1 MAYSV
6 HADPVAGD
14 CNGCNGGHGAG
25 ARRRET
31 MSRPRRPAGAPAT
44 SPGCR
49 ILQAGDQALVV
60 EFGDAI
66 DARLNRLVQA
76 LDRRVAAAKI
86 EGVIESVPTYR
97 SLMIVYDPLRIRA
110 AALRRR
116 IEKLVP
122 KSAAAEAPARRWTLP
137 VAYGGAHGLDL
148 EDVARAHGLSTDE
161 VIALHSGA
169 EYRVYMIGFSPGLAY
184 LGGLPEQLHT
194 PRRSS
199 PRLRVPASSVSIGG
213 IQAAVFSVEIPS
225 GWHLLGRTP
234 ERLFDLRRPQPFLLA
249 AGDRVRFLPI
259 APAEYE
265 RLAAITARGEVV
277 AECETG
283 A

>member
-1 MAYSV
+1 MNADKRRVNATPAY
-6 HADPVAGD
+6 
-14 CNGCNGGHGAG
+14 
-25 ARRRET
+25 
-31 MSRPRRPAGAPAT
+31 
-44 SPGCR
+44 R

-76 LDRRVAAAKI
+76 LDRRVGKAAI
-86 EGVIESVPTYR
+86 EGVIECVPTYR
-97 SLMIVYDPLRIRA
+97 SLMIVYDPLHIGS
-110 AALRRR
+110 AALRKR

-122 KSAAAEAPARRWTLP
+122 KSAEAEAPARRWTIP

-148 EDVARAHGLSTDE
+148 EDVARAHDLSVDE

-184 LGGLPEQLHT
+184 LGGLPDRLHT
-194 PRRSS
+194 PRRTS
-199 PRLRVPASSVSIGG
+199 PRLRVPASSVAIGG

-234 ERLFDLRRPQPFLLA
+234 ERLFNLRRAQPFLLG
-249 AGDRVRFLPI
+249 AGDRVLFRPI
-259 APAEYE
+259 THAEYD
-265 RLAAITARGEVV
+265 RLAVLTERGEIV
-277 AECETG
+277 AHCEAG

>member
-1 MAYSV
+1 MSTRKR
-6 HADPVAGD
+6 VAG
-14 CNGCNGGHGAG
+14 G
-25 ARRRET
+25 
-31 MSRPRRPAGAPAT
+31 PAAH
-44 SPGCR
+44 C

-76 LDRRVAAAKI
+76 LDRRIADAAI
-86 EGVIESVPTYR
+86 EGVIECVPTYR
-97 SLMIVYDPLRIRA
+97 SLMIVYDPLRVGS
-110 AALRRR
+110 AALRKR
-116 IEKLVP
+116 IKKLVP
-122 KSAAAEAPARRWTLP
+122 KSAEAETAARRWTIP

-148 EDVARAHGLSTDE
+148 EEVARSHGLTTDE

-234 ERLFDLRRPQPFLLA
+234 ERMFDLRRAQPFLLG
-249 AGDRVRFLPI
+249 AGDRVRFRPI
-259 APAEYE
+259 SPDEYD
-265 RLAAITARGEVV
+265 RLAARAERGEVV
-277 AECETG
+277 AQCE
-283 A
+283 AAA

>member
-1 MAYSV
+1 MSTRKRA
-6 HADPVAGD
+6 AG
-14 CNGCNGGHGAG
+14 G
-25 ARRRET
+25 
-31 MSRPRRPAGAPAT
+31 PAAH
-44 SPGCR
+44 R

-66 DARLNRLVQA
+66 DARLNGLVQA
-76 LDRRVAAAKI
+76 LDRRVAKAAI
-86 EGVIESVPTYR
+86 DGVIECVPTYR
-97 SLMIVYDPLRIRA
+97 SLMIVYDPLRIGS
-110 AALRRR
+110 AALRKRV
-116 IEKLVP
+116 EKLVP
-122 KSAAAEAPARRWTLP
+122 NSADAEAPARRWTIP

-148 EDVARAHGLSTDE
+148 EEVARLHGLTTDE

-194 PRRSS
+194 PRRTS

-234 ERLFDLRRPQPFLLA
+234 ERMFDLRRKQPFLLG
-249 AGDRVRFLPI
+249 AGDHVRFRPI
-259 APAEYE
+259 APDEYD
-265 RLAAITARGEVV
+265 RLAALAERGEPV
-277 AECETG
+277 AQCE
-283 A
+283 AAA

>member
-6 HADPVAGD
+6 HAGPLASD
-14 CNGCNGGHGAG
+14 CNGCNGGHGAR
-25 ARRRET
+25 ARRLAT
-31 MSRPRRPAGAPAT
+31 MSRARRADGTPAA
-44 SPGCR
+44 CR

-86 EGVIESVPTYR
+86 DGVIESVPTYR

-110 AALRRR
+110 AALRRQ

-122 KSAAAEAPARRWTLP
+122 KSAAAETPARRWTLP

-148 EDVARAHGLSTDE
+148 EDVARAHDLSTDE

-184 LGGLPEQLHT
+184 LGGLPEPLHT
-194 PRRSS
+194 PRRVS
-199 PRLRVPASSVSIGG
+199 PRLKVPPSSVAIGG

-234 ERLFDLRRPQPFLLA
+234 ERLFDLRRAQPFLLA
-249 AGDRVRFLPI
+249 AGDRVRFVPVS
-259 APAEYE
+259 AAAYE

-277 AECETG
+277 AECEAGT
-283 A
+283 

>member
-1 MAYSV
+1 MN
-6 HADPVAGD
+6 ADK
-14 CNGCNGGHGAG
+14 
-25 ARRRET
+25 RRANAT
-31 MSRPRRPAGAPAT
+31 PAH
-44 SPGCR
+44 R

-76 LDRRVAAAKI
+76 LDRRVGKAAI
-86 EGVIESVPTYR
+86 EGVIECVPTYR
-97 SLMIVYDPLRIRA
+97 SLMIVYDPLSIGS

-116 IEKLVP
+116 VEKLVP
-122 KSAAAEAPARRWTLP
+122 TSAEAEAPSRRWTIP
-137 VAYGGAHGLDL
+137 VAYGGALGLDL
-148 EDVARAHGLSTDE
+148 EDVARAHGLSGDE

-184 LGGLPEQLHT
+184 LGGLPEPLHT
-194 PRRSS
+194 PRRTS
-199 PRLRVPASSVSIGG
+199 PRLRVPASSVAIGG

-234 ERLFDLRRPQPFLLA
+234 ERLFDLRRTQPFLLG
-249 AGDRVRFLPI
+249 AGDRVLFRPI
-259 APAEYE
+259 SAAEYD
-265 RLAAITARGEVV
+265 RLAALTERGEVV
-277 AECETG
+277 AECEAG

>member
-1 MAYSV
+1 MTRA
-6 HADPVAGD
+6 
-14 CNGCNGGHGAG
+14 
-25 ARRRET
+25 
-31 MSRPRRPAGAPAT
+31 RRPAGAAAT
-44 SPGCR
+44 CR

-76 LDRRVAAAKI
+76 LDRRVASAKI
-86 EGVIESVPTYR
+86 DGVIESVPTYR

-110 AALRRR
+110 AALRKR
-116 IEKLVP
+116 IEKLLP

-148 EDVARAHGLSTDE
+148 EEVARAHDLSTDE

-194 PRRSS
+194 PRRTS

-234 ERLFDLRRPQPFLLA
+234 ERLFDLRRAQPFLLA
-249 AGDRVRFLPI
+249 AGDRVRFVPI
-259 APAEYE
+259 AAAEYE

-277 AECETG
+277 AECEAG

>member
-1 MAYSV
+1 MTK
-6 HADPVAGD
+6 G
-14 CNGCNGGHGAG
+14 
-25 ARRRET
+25 R
-31 MSRPRRPAGAPAT
+31 SRVRARPA
-44 SPGCR
+44 SR
-49 ILQAGDQALVV
+49 FLQAGDQALVV

-66 DARLNRLVQA
+66 DAGLNRLVQA
-76 LDRRVAAAKI
+76 LDRSVAAAAIK
-86 EGVIESVPTYR
+86 GVIECVPTYR

-116 IEKLVP
+116 IERLLP
-122 KSAAAEAPARRWTLP
+122 RSTEAEAPARRWTIP

-148 EDVARAHGLSTDE
+148 EDVARAHGLTADE

-194 PRRSS
+194 PRRVS
-199 PRLRVPASSVSIGG
+199 PRLRVPSSSVAIGG

-234 ERLFDLRRPQPFLLA
+234 ERMFDLRRSEPFLLG
-249 AGDRVRFLPI
+249 AGDRVRFRPI
-259 APAEYE
+259 PPEEYD
-265 RLAAITARGEVV
+265 RLVALTERGEVV
-277 AECETG
+277 AECEAET
-283 A
+283 